1 MYFIFD
7 QSVKYSGNKQTLVRL
22 SKLLNIER
30 TNSLLNNLITINS
43 YKFGLV
49 KTENIRNYIIIIGG
63 TDVNFDIHKNPKKFN
78 IVLKILK
85 SAKYVVV
92 FSEYLYSIVHQ
103 IYNIDRFKIKIIPQ
117 SIPKHLK
124 ISKRALASIMPKLI
138 NKKFFVSVGNLRP
151 IKRPDY
157 LFSFFKKS
165 KKYSLVIIGDIIE
178 GSYDFPKNVYHIGAL
193 RKKEVYACIKQSC
206 GLINTSLSEG
216 MSLSILEAMKLKCP
230 VYAFNNRGNRSIIK
244 HGFNGL
250 IFYDV
255 RSFKFIIRMPTKKI
269 IRNAHDY
276 VYIKHSTRLEK
287 YEYLRLLD

>member
-7 QSVKYSGNKQTLVRL
+7 QTIKYSGNKHTLIRL
-22 SKLLNIER
+22 SKILNIER
-30 TNSLLNNLITINS
+30 TRLPLNNLIAINS
-43 YKFGLV
+43 YTFGLI
-49 KTENIRNYIIIIGG
+49 KKNNCCNYIIIVSG
-63 TDVNFDIHKNPKKFN
+63 TDVNFDIHKEPDKFS
-78 IVLKILK
+78 IVFQTLK

-92 FSEYLYSIVHQ
+92 FSKYLYTIVHKL
-103 IYNIDRFKIKIIPQ
+103 YNITPTKIKIIPQ
-117 SIPKHLK
+117 SIPKCLK
-124 ISKRALASIMPKLI
+124 ICKQPIKNFIPKLI

-178 GSYDFPKNVYHIGAL
+178 GTYVFPKNVYHIGPL
-193 RKKEVYACIKQSC
+193 RRKEVYACMKRSC

-230 VYAFNNRGNRSIIK
+230 IYAFNNRGNRSIIK

-250 IFYDV
+250 LFYNI
-255 RSFKFIIRMPTKKI
+255 RSFKFIIKQSTKKI
-269 IRNAHDY
+269 IINAYDY
-276 VYIKHSTRLEK
+276 VYIKHSMRLEK
-287 YEYLRLLD
+287 YEYLKLLD

>member
-7 QSVKYSGNKQTLVRL
+7 QSVKYSGNKKTLIRL

-30 TNSLLNNLITINS
+30 TNVPLNNIIAINS

-49 KTENIRNYIIIIGG
+49 KTQNIDNYIIIIGG
-63 TDVNFDIHKNPKKFN
+63 TDVNFDPCKHSEKFN
-78 IVLKILK
+78 IVLKILQA
-85 SAKYVVV
+85 AKYVVV
-92 FSEYLYSIVHQ
+92 FSKYLFTIVHR
-103 IYNIDRFKIKIIPQ
+103 IYKIKYFKIKIIPQ
-117 SIPKHLK
+117 SIPKRLK
-124 ISKRALASIMPKLI
+124 ISKRVITSIIPKLI

-165 KKYSLVIIGDIIE
+165 KKYSLIIIGDIIE
-178 GSYDFPKNVYHIGAL
+178 GSYDFPKNVYHMGPMC
-193 RKKEVYACIKQSC
+193 KKKVYTCMKQSC
-206 GLINTSLSEG
+206 GLINTSISEG

-244 HGFNGL
+244 HGYNGL

-255 RSFKFIIRMPTKKI
+255 RSFQFIIRQPTKKI
-269 IRNAHDY
+269 INNAYDY
-276 VYIKHSTRLEK
+276 VYIKHSTRLEQ